1 MDEDDVPVGTPGMWL
16 SKVTRYIYHM
26 IQTVFNLNS
35 GLMLICTGFQEQDQ
49 VFFLDR
55 ICAQEYKRL
64 KDVVRETLGDKTYV
78 PTGKIPK
85 PKVKREVTIKGVK
98 IKEVH
103 QISQHKLNP

>member
-1 MDEDDVPVGTPGMWL
+1 
-16 SKVTRYIYHM
+16 
-26 IQTVFNLNS
+26 
-35 GLMLICTGFQEQDQ
+35 MLICTGFQEQDQ

-85 PKVKREVTIKGVK
+85 PKVKREVTIK
-98 IKEVH
+98 IKEVKD
-103 QISQHKLNP
+103 Q